1 MKVWQ
6 QAYLFLY
13 SMSVECLP
21 VSCLVTFCIS
31 PQIENADDVLIMPLE
46 RFRKEQISAAKV
58 RIYYDWTPEK
68 GAIEARNSGLSCI
81 LIFLLQFF
89 FS

>member
-58 RIYYDWTPEK
+58 RRYYDLTPPCWGGVSPSK
-68 GAIEARNSGLSCI
+68 CPDNPYYWVIV
-81 LIFLLQFF
+81 
-89 FS
+89 